1 MSERLSEAEIIL
13 DKKEISIKDYKRFR
27 EIGRLIT
34 IEEKLYFSS
43 FDEAFYLRLPEI
55 AQKEGNWNWLEAED
69 EE

>member
-27 EIGRLIT
+27 EIGRSIN
-34 IEEKLYFSS
+34 IDEMLYFAS
-43 FDEAFYLRLPEI
+43 FDEALHLRLPEI
-55 AQKEGNWNWLEAED
+55 AQKEGNWDWLEAED